1 MRGYAGLQFA
11 RISLGMCLALALYAC
26 SGNETGTNEVPAKVV
41 DVAPKDRVVHVFNW
55 SDYIAPQT
63 IANFE
68 KETGIR
74 VVYDTF
80 DSNEILETKMMA
92 GRTGYDVV
100 VPGAAFLERQLPT
113 GVYQKL
119 QRDKVPNLVH
129 ADPELAS
136 RMAVHDP
143 GNEHAVVYMWG
154 TTGIGFNKALI
165 ENRLGNDSKLS
176 SWRLLFDPAIV
187 SRLAD
192 CGVAIVDAP
201 GEVLDTML
209 IYLGK
214 DPNAESSADLDLATA
229 ALLRIRRHVRYFDSS
244 RYIEDLANGQIC
256 LALGWSGDVFQARD
270 RAVEAGK
277 SVEVAYIVPRE
288 GAVMW
293 FDLLAIPADAPHVDE
308 AHAFINYMLRP
319 EVAASVSNYVSYANG
334 NLGSVELL
342 DEAIR
347 TNPAIYPPPE
357 VMNRL
362 HARKAESPDYARL
375 STRAWTKVR
384 TGT

>member
-165 ENRLGNDSKLS
+165 EKRLGNDSKLS